1 MKLLIFIILVLF
13 GAVSLGLIAMEN
25 PGYVLIARAPW
36 SIEMSLTVFVILQ
49 LVGSVALYLLLH
61 ILVRLWNTPREVA
74 RWRTGRRTR
83 RARASLVQA
92 MIGLAE
98 NNWLEAEKNALIEV
112 HSGELPL
119 ANYLLA
125 AYAAQKH
132 GDHDKRDE
140 YLALA
145 YQNAPQDSLAIGM
158 AQAQLQI
165 IAQQYEQA
173 LATLSQLRIRDP
185 KHGHVLGLLAQ
196 VYRELHDWDS
206 LAKLIPELKKRK
218 ALPVVDIDALEL
230 ETRRQLLMLP
240 LPSGASG
247 ILKKAWNA
255 VPQYLRQHPELVAI
269 YAQHL
274 IDQGGMEECEA
285 LLTSTIEHSWD
296 QTLVRLY
303 GLVQGRDPA
312 AQMDTALEWLNRQH
326 DDATVLLTLGR
337 LALRNKMPGKARD
350 YLQKAIDLDGPLEAY
365 HELGK
370 LLDQAG
376 EHAEAM
382 VLYRRAMERCTQE
395 LRSAARNAA
404 TPAHARR
411 GKTPATAD
419 YGY

>member
-25 PGYVLIARAPW
+25 PGYVLIAREPW

-49 LVGSVALYLLLH
+49 FIGSVALYILLH
-61 ILVRLWNTPREVA
+61 MLVRLWNTPREVA
-74 RWRTGRRTR
+74 RWRSGR
-83 RARASLVQA
+83 RARRARTTLVQA

-112 HSGELPL
+112 HSGEVPL

-132 GDHDKRDE
+132 GDLEKRDE
-140 YLALA
+140 YLSLA
-145 YQNAPQDSLAIGM
+145 HQSAPQDSLAISM
-158 AQAQLQI
+158 AHAQLQI
-165 IAQQYEQA
+165 IALQYEQA
-173 LATLSQLRIRDP
+173 LATLTQLRIRDP
-185 KHGHVLGLLAQ
+185 KHAHVLGLLAQ

-218 ALPVVDIDALEL
+218 ALSAADIDALEL

-247 ILKKAWNA
+247 ILKKSWNA
-255 VPQYLRQHPELVAI
+255 VPQYLRQHPQLVAI

-274 IDQGGMEECEA
+274 LDHNEMVECEE
-285 LLTSTIEHSWD
+285 LLRSTIEHSWD

-303 GLVQGRDPA
+303 GLAPGRDPA
-312 AQMDTALEWLNRQH
+312 MQMDTALEWLNRQH
-326 DDATVLLTLGR
+326 DDTSVLLTLGR
-337 LALRNKMPGKARD
+337 LALHNKTPGKARD
-350 YLQKAIDLDGPLEAY
+350 YLEKAIRLNGPLEAY

-370 LLDQAG
+370 LLEQAG
-376 EHAEAM
+376 EHAEAIA
-382 VLYRRAMERCTQE
+382 LYNRAMQRCTKE
-395 LRSAARNAA
+395 LRIAASNAIASAHIR
-404 TPAHARR
+404 P